1 MRGMISKALCFA
13 ISMVL
18 MTSFIGEALAQAG
31 NVRPPQS
38 IVKEAL
44 RLQQQKGDKD
54 PSETPWKQDLKLQRF
69 LNYYYTKKPAFQT
82 PIMVQRLIE
91 LGYMDQLPVQQN
103 YVIGFLAVV
112 FHDNKDVLKSWLD
125 QLDATQYQAGAI
137 VRAARHA
144 GAIDIIKQWTEEQ
157 GWTYT
162 EEDAFDP
169 LPMPL
174 EEEIVTP
181 EDVERF
187 WGAYIAD
194 GREAYLSKLFDTMLV
209 TDVQL
214 NQEEINKGNYE
225 TFKKRSV
232 NEVIEGVL
240 INAGIQYEHVKDYL
254 LNLASKNQNAAQN
267 QQLQRIIANVYA
279 TRNSLDS
286 QKRAIQ

>member
-1 MRGMISKALCFA
+1 MRGMISKALCFTV
-13 ISMVL
+13 SMVL
-18 MTSFIGEALAQAG
+18 ATSFIGEALAQTN
-31 NVRPPQS
+31 NVRAPKS

-144 GAIDIIKQWTEEQ
+144 GATDIIKQWTEEQ

-174 EEEIVTP
+174 QGEIVTP

-240 INAGIQYEHVKDYL
+240 INAGIQYEQVKDYL

-279 TRNSLDS
+279 TRNTLDS